1 MQMDELQQEVVNRY
15 TQNIEFLEKYH
26 PDVFKKIK
34 LLEEAINTGQYQEKY
49 ALEYKDESFDVMELA
64 SGNFLYN
71 DNSIKISDEFASRIN
86 FKKNSQIFDGF
97 AMFQGYE
104 KHQDEFDDKL
114 KGLEGIYP
122 LMSYYLEYIH
132 PDSEMQHIEKF
143 IFIGLGLGLHLL
155 PIDQKIRAEEY
166 LLIEDD
172 LELFRL
178 SLFTTPYYQLGTKIT
193 FSINENRIDFIEKFK
208 QFLSYSFFRNKYLK
222 YFYFNAHSDEKIKF
236 IKNVLSSQVFSS
248 FPYKTLLEKF
258 TRHLP
263 FMKEGYKF
271 INFAN
276 QFQDSSL
283 SDKPCLLVAAGPSFS
298 NHIEWLRKNHQY
310 FTIIAVSSVL
320 NKLSQQGI
328 SPDIITHLDGF
339 DVSIEHFKGFDTKE
353 FVKNSILIAGSFTPK
368 EVIETFPKENVYLM
382 EEQTYYHNGYDAFTG
397 PCVGSTSVFQAILL
411 NIKNIYT
418 LGLDLAISAEGKS
431 HADSHTLTKTVYDT
445 ATLDQTS
452 NSISFR
458 GDFFK
463 VKGNFDK
470 EVYTNPL
477 FASSLHSLSTIV
489 EKIKNNTQ
497 KIYNLSEGAYIVGT
511 LPKKVSQIDTAS
523 FKSLDKKQLH
533 KEIVT
538 TLQPYSVD
546 SLSQEDVYSLE
557 QRVKFAQELKDII
570 QKSSVLNSSVTK
582 EEYLHGLISLILEL
596 LQEPTREN
604 QNLLLVYDHF
614 ISYAIPIIF
623 DFFNTQQLNDI
634 PLHIKKIHELLFSE
648 LMKIE
653 KIYEE
658 RIKSFLEE

>member
-1 MQMDELQQEVVNRY
+1 MDELQQEVVERY
-15 TQNIEFLEKYH
+15 TQNIKFLEKHH
-26 PDVFKKIK
+26 PDVFKKIS

-49 ALEYKDESFDVMELA
+49 ALEYKNTSFDVMELA
-64 SGNFLYN
+64 SGSFLYN
-71 DNSIKISDEFASRIN
+71 GNSIDISEEFSSRIN

-97 AMFQGYE
+97 AMFHGYE

-114 KGLEGIYP
+114 RGLEGIYP
-122 LMSYYLEYIH
+122 LMSYYLDNIQT
-132 PDSEMQHIEKF
+132 DSEMQHIEKF
-143 IFIGLGLGLHLL
+143 IFIGLGLGLHLF
-155 PIDQKIRAEEY
+155 PIDQKITAEEY
-166 LLIEDD
+166 FLIEDD

-178 SLFTTPYYQLGTKIT
+178 SLFTTPYYQLGTKLT
-193 FSINENRIDFIEKFK
+193 FSINENRIDFIDKFK

-222 YFYFNAHSDEKIKF
+222 YFYFNAHSDEKIKL

-248 FPYKTLLEKF
+248 FPYKTLLEKL

-271 INFAN
+271 INFSN

-283 SDKPCLLVAAGPSFS
+283 SEKPCLIIGAGPSFA
-298 NHIEWLRKNHQY
+298 NQIQWLKENHQY

-328 SPDIITHLDGF
+328 YPDIVTHLDGF
-339 DVSIEHFKGFDTKE
+339 NVSIEHLKGFDAKT
-353 FVKNSILIAGSFTPK
+353 FLQNSILIAGSFTPK
-368 EVIETFPKENVYLM
+368 EVIETFAKENVYLM
-382 EEQTYYHNGYDAFTG
+382 EEQTYYHEGYDAFTG

-431 HADSHTLTKTVYDT
+431 HADSHTLTNTVYDT
-445 ATLDQTS
+445 STLDQIS

-463 VKGNFDK
+463 VKGNFEK

-477 FASSLHSLSTIV
+477 FASSLHSLSNIV
-489 EKIKNNTQ
+489 ESIKNDTQ

-511 LPKKVSQIDTAS
+511 IPTKPSQINTDNFNT
-523 FKSLDKKQLH
+523 LDKKQLH
-533 KEIVT
+533 EEIINT
-538 TLQPYSVD
+538 FQAYSV
-546 SLSQEDVYSLE
+546 STLSQEDIYSLE
-557 QRVKFAQELKDII
+557 QRVKFAQEVKNII
-570 QKSSVLNSSVTK
+570 QKYSILNDRITK

-614 ISYAIPIIF
+614 LSYATPIIF

-634 PLHIKKIHELLFSE
+634 PIHIKKIHELLFGE
-648 LMKIE
+648 LLEIE

-658 RIKSFLEE
+658 RISDFLKEE